1 MTEQEFEQAVVRI
14 RDGDKDGLKEIYLAY
29 VKFIYAVIYEIL
41 QNKENTEDVTSEFF
55 IKLWD
60 VAERYE
66 PGHGHRGYLA
76 TIARNM
82 AIDFIRKRRRE
93 VLDAEPDLGRTR
105 SGGTGI
111 FAEQDGSLSAQ
122 DGSLSAQDGG
132 FGRQDGSLGVQD
144 GGLSARDSGFGRQD
158 GSVGVQD
165 GVSKAQDLGWGA
177 RDDGFGVQDD
187 GSDARGRT
195 GAGGAHARG
204 STAGKTSGFCAS
216 DNPVE
221 DEVIGNIALQEVL
234 ALLKD
239 GERQIINMKIL
250 GDMTFQEISDTLH
263 MPMGTVTWKYRN
275 AIGKLRRCGY
285 EQGFEK

>member
-1 MTEQEFEQAVVRI
+1 MKARGGGAVTEQEFEQAVARI

-82 AIDFIRKRRRE
+82 AIDYIRKHRRE
-93 VLDAEPDLGRTR
+93 VLSADPDLVG
-105 SGGTGI
+105 SGGGSTGSV
-111 FAEQDGSLSAQ
+111 FDAQSGSSGTGESVIHAQ
-122 DGSLSAQDGG
+122 SGSSGTESSVFKTQ
-132 FGRQDGSLGVQD
+132 S
-144 GGLSARDSGFGRQD
+144 GGLGDPS
-158 GSVGVQD
+158 
-165 GVSKAQDLGWGA
+165 
-177 RDDGFGVQDD
+177 
-187 GSDARGRT
+187 
-195 GAGGAHARG
+195 GAGGVGGKVRSHAGG
-204 STAGKTSGFCAS
+204 SGSGGMPGGGYVTS
-216 DNPVE
+216 PVE
-221 DEVIGNIALQEVL
+221 DEVIGNIALQEAL

-250 GDMTFQEISDTLH
+250 GEMTFQEISDTLH

-285 EQGFEK
+285 EQGFET

>member
-14 RDGDKDGLKEIYLAY
+14 RSGDKDGLKEIYLAY

-60 VAERYE
+60 VAERYV

-93 VLDAEPDLGRTR
+93 VLRADIEFDPGGADIGDSAGGGSMFDTAEDAGAAMRIAEGAERDADAPYGSAENAEAGRSL
-105 SGGTGI
+105 SGGG
-111 FAEQDGSLSAQ
+111 QSRVSA
-122 DGSLSAQDGG
+122 
-132 FGRQDGSLGVQD
+132 
-144 GGLSARDSGFGRQD
+144 
-158 GSVGVQD
+158 
-165 GVSKAQDLGWGA
+165 
-177 RDDGFGVQDD
+177 
-187 GSDARGRT
+187 
-195 GAGGAHARG
+195 
-204 STAGKTSGFCAS
+204 TAGRGAPPGRGLAEHS
-216 DNPVE
+216 VE
-221 DEVIGNIALQEVL
+221 DEVIGNIAVEEAL

-250 GDMTFQEISDTLH
+250 GDMTFQEIADTLH

-285 EQGFEK
+285 EQGFENGI

>member
-14 RDGDKDGLKEIYLAY
+14 RGGDKDGLKEIYLAY
-29 VKFIYAVIYEIL
+29 VRFIYAVIYEIL

-55 IKLWD
+55 IKLWN

-82 AIDFIRKRRRE
+82 AIDFIRKHRRE
-93 VLDAEPDLGRTR
+93 VLRADIDLGG
-105 SGGTGI
+105 SGIGDGAGGGGI
-111 FAEQDGSLSAQ
+111 FDAQ
-122 DGSLSAQDGG
+122 DSGSYGEGNVAQERDNGFYGAENVAQGQDDGFYDIESAS
-132 FGRQDGSLGVQD
+132 RV
-144 GGLSARDSGFGRQD
+144 RDSGTPDSAGSTG
-158 GSVGVQD
+158 GSVH
-165 GVSKAQDLGWGA
+165 SH
-177 RDDGFGVQDD
+177 
-187 GSDARGRT
+187 
-195 GAGGAHARG
+195 AGGRSPG
-204 STAGKTSGFCAS
+204 TAPGGGAFR
-216 DNPVE
+216 NPVE
-221 DEVIGNIALQEVL
+221 DEVIGNIALEEAL
-234 ALLKD
+234 ARLKD

-285 EQGFEK
+285 EQGFETGI

>member
-29 VKFIYAVIYEIL
+29 VRFIYAVIYEIL

-66 PGHGHRGYLA
+66 PGRGHRGYLA

-93 VLDAEPDLGRTR
+93 VLDAEPDLVSTKG
-105 SGGTGI
+105 GGTGI
-111 FAEQDGSLSAQ
+111 FAEQDSSESVRDDGFGLQDGGAGVQ
-122 DGSLSAQDGG
+122 DGSE
-132 FGRQDGSLGVQD
+132 GVQD
-144 GGLSARDSGFGRQD
+144 GGLE
-158 GSVGVQD
+158 VQD
-165 GVSKAQDLGWGA
+165 GGEGV
-177 RDDGFGVQDD
+177 RDDGFDV
-187 GSDARGRT
+187 RVRT
-195 GAGGAHARG
+195 GAGGAPARG
-204 STAGKTSGFCAS
+204 STAGRMPGPYAS
-216 DNPVE
+216 ENPVE
-221 DEVIGNIALQEVL
+221 EEVIGNIALQEAL